1 MPSAEFCLGLRT
13 LYIIPSRFG
22 MVWLATAA
30 LLLLVAIQTSSN
42 STFLIA
48 FLLLGLMFLAMF
60 LTHDNLQGIKVR
72 CGESSPGFA
81 AEPINYLLV
90 LDSPTARQRLQLRFQ
105 GQLPHQLDYLEAGET
120 RVVLSW
126 TPGQRGWQVPPRLLL
141 DCVAPLGL
149 FICWTRWQ
157 PPKPQLIWPARR
169 RGPVQDTSLHRLRD
183 GLEEW
188 NDLRPLRPGERQALV
203 DWAGVAKGRPLQVKL
218 FRDPGDA
225 ERMLSPSAGLP
236 WDEALE
242 HLAERIWQLHHRGE
256 RYGLKLRGRTLAP
269 ASGIRHRDA
278 CLALLAL
285 A

>member
-30 LLLLVAIQTSSN
+30 FLLLVAIQTSSN
-42 STFLIA
+42 STLLIA

-60 LTHDNLQGIKVR
+60 LTHDNLQGITLR
-72 CGESSPGFA
+72 CGEFSPGFA
-81 AEPINYLLV
+81 AEPLNYLLV

-105 GQLPHQLDYLEAGET
+105 GQRPHQLDHLDAGET
-120 RVVLSW
+120 NVALSW
-126 TPGQRGWQVPPRLLL
+126 TPGQRGWQLPPRLLL
-141 DCVAPLGL
+141 DCVSPLGL

-169 RGPVQDTSLHRLRD
+169 RGPVLDTSPHRFRE
-183 GLEEW
+183 GLDEW

-203 DWAGVAKGRPLQVKL
+203 DWAGVAKGRPLQVKV
-218 FRDPGDA
+218 FRDPGTA
-225 ERMLSPSAGLP
+225 ERMLSPFPGLS
-236 WDEALE
+236 WAAALE

-256 RYGLKLRGRTLAP
+256 CYGLQLRGRTLDP
-269 ASGIRHRDA
+269 ASGLRHRDA

>member
-1 MPSAEFCLGLRT
+1 MPSAEFRLGLRT

-30 LLLLVAIQTSSN
+30 LLLVVAIQTASN

-48 FLLLGLMFLAMF
+48 FVLLGLMFLAMF
-60 LTHDNLQGIKVR
+60 LTHDNLQGITLR

-81 AEPINYLLV
+81 SEPINYHLV
-90 LDSPTARQRLQLRFQ
+90 LHSPTARQRMQLRFQ
-105 GQLPHQLDYLEAGET
+105 GQPPHQLDQLEAGET
-120 RVVLSW
+120 RAVLSW
-126 TPGQRGWQVPPRLLL
+126 TAGQRGWQLPPRLLL

-169 RGPVQDTSLHRLRD
+169 RGPVQDTSLHRRRD
-183 GLEEW
+183 GLDEW
-188 NDLRPLRPGERQALV
+188 NDLRPLRPGERPALV
-203 DWAGVAKGRPLQVKL
+203 DWAGVAKGRPKQVKL

-225 ERMLSPSAGLP
+225 ERMLSPSPGLP
-236 WDEALE
+236 WNLALE

-256 RYGLKLRGRTLAP
+256 RYGLQLRGRTLAP
-269 ASGIRHRDA
+269 ASGVDHRDA